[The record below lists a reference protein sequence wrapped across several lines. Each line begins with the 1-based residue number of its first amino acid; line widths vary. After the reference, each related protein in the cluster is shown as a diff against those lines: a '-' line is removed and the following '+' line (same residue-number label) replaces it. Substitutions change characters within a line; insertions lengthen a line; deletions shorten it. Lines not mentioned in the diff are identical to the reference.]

1 MDTISREHRSWNMS
15 RIRGRDTKPEKMVR
29 SLLYRM
35 GCRFRLHCRDLP
47 GRPDVVLAKH
57 KTVIFVHGC
66 FWHRHAGCPLAYT
79 PKSRPA
85 FWSRKFA
92 GNVRRDRKVET
103 ELRKLG
109 WRVVVVWEC
118 QTRRP
123 EGLESRIR
131 RLLRL
136 PPADPKNGDRS
147 PRPPAACR
155 PRPHCLYSV

>member
-1 MDTISREHRSWNMS
+1 MDIFSRAKRRRVMQAV
-15 RIRGRDTKPEKMVR
+15 GTADTRPEIAVRRLVFGMGYRYRLHVR
-29 SLLYRM
+29 SLP
-35 GCRFRLHCRDLP
+35 GTPDLVFTS
-47 GRPDVVLAKH
+47 RRK
-57 KTVIFVHGC
+57 VIFVHGC